1 MDTSHQKI
9 IIMKTIFH
17 RNEVVESTNQWA
29 MSHINEVLNNEL
41 HIFSAAFQ
49 SAGRGQGDH
58 TWESESGENI
68 LMSLLM
74 KNPPVKVADQFSLSQ
89 VIAVA
94 AHNYVSAELP
104 GQEISIKWPNDIMVD
119 SRKIAGILIE
129 NSLKGNDIL
138 ATVIGIGVNVNQIHF
153 SGDLQA
159 AVSLEM
165 IDGKKRDIETEINKL
180 TGAFLTSYEN
190 FLALGAEKTYWSY
203 DGRLFG
209 IGTEQNFKL
218 GNDILKCTILG
229 SEHNGQMRLKMP
241 DGNEKK
247 FYHHEIAMCYR
258 EDLLI

>member
-1 MDTSHQKI
+1 
-9 IIMKTIFH
+9 MKTIFH

-29 MSHINEVLNNEL
+29 MSQVNEVLNNEL

-58 TWESESGENI
+58 TWESETGENI
-68 LMSLLM
+68 LMSILL
-74 KNPPVKVADQFSLSQ
+74 KNPAVKVADQFVLSQ
-89 VIAVA
+89 IIAVA

-104 GQEISIKWPNDIMVD
+104 GAEVSIKWPNDIMVD

-153 SGDLQA
+153 TGDLQA

-190 FLALGAEKTYWSY
+190 FLALGAEKTFWSY

-209 IGTEQNFKL
+209 VGTDQNFKL
-218 GNDILKCTILG
+218 GDDILKCRILG
-229 SEHNGQMRLKMP
+229 SEPNGQLRLKMP
-241 DGNEKK
+241 DGNERK
-247 FYHHEIAMCYR
+247 FFHHEIAMCYR
-258 EDLLI
+258 DDLLI